1 MAARLWFIGSLL
13 VALGLA
19 ARMLGWDVLLWIP
32 QTVMDVIREDPATS
46 GVITLGIVLMV
57 IARLIGQR
65 RG

>member
-19 ARMLGWDVLLWIP
+19 ARLLGWDVLLWIP
-32 QTVMDVIREDPATS
+32 QTVIDFIREDPATS

-65 RG
+65 RS

>member
-19 ARMLGWDVLLWIP
+19 ARLLGWDVLLWIP

>member
-19 ARMLGWDVLLWIP
+19 ARLLGWDVLLWIP

-46 GVITLGIVLMV
+46 GVITLGIMLMV

>member
-1 MAARLWFIGSLL
+1 
-13 VALGLA
+13 
-19 ARMLGWDVLLWIP
+19 MLGWDVLLWIP